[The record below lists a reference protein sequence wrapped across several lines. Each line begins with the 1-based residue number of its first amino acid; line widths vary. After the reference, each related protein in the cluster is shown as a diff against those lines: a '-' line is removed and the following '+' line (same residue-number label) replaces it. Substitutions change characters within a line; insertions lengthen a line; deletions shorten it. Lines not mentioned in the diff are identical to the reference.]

1 MSRDI
6 GADTH
11 RHPLGDLALE
21 EAVQHL
27 LATDPTD
34 ADAVLRAAES
44 LHGLL
49 GERLRVLDG

>member
-1 MSRDI
+1 MSRDM

-11 RHPLGDLALE
+11 RHTLGGPALE

-44 LHGLL
+44 LHGML